1 MSNQP
6 PDPKTLQSWEDAF
19 QYPLP
24 VVRKLEQQLRK
35 NIDENRQKLRSLVG
49 TSYRDLLGTAER
61 IIEMDEQIQS
71 AENFMGDIG
80 RRCNAR
86 AVERIGENYKRL
98 RRDASGREVA
108 RMASVAQTKVLQSC
122 IAVSGRVIRS
132 SGDALIAAK
141 LLVLARLV
149 HKSLAEAEEVPTV
162 LEELRRKLGQTRKR
176 LLGYISRTLVKAD
189 VDKPIMVDTLCAYA
203 LITSSAPK
211 DVLRYFLQVR
221 FEQLE
226 SKAEAPVEQGL
237 LEMLELYSQ
246 TLLDTREVFPR
257 RFAES
262 LSQLS
267 KIALVRDRD
276 VRAVSELSLEIY
288 EQWISEDVRNFY
300 PWVRHDQVST
310 AEVGDAMTS
319 WAKQAQACLLQGL
332 SDFLKG
338 QEDAHAVLATRKKML
353 SKYLSLS
360 TKLRN
365 DSHVQAVNDIRAA
378 FLEKLENL
386 ATQAAQL
393 PDIGLDAQRS
403 KGEAK
408 ASGMWELSS
417 EEMDLNG
424 GAVYFR
430 QEVIRRQHG
439 RNSATQHVAGILD
452 QWIGRRNHLDEA
464 IASMRST
471 KWDDDLDL
479 DLEDLPE
486 GESLQVILSKQDPA
500 QLESRLRRETTTSMQ
515 HAYRKVEGS
524 SEAVDDPTLVV
535 RVVREVD
542 QRRRALNERL
552 EEAESVRAD
561 GNFLAAM
568 HRQQAMSI
576 SEDPIKRYATAL
588 QSRPRTPVAL
598 WDGSPPLPIQPSPT
612 TFRFLKG
619 LHRKMSGADNDLWS
633 PAAVQVLK
641 TVLSDK
647 LSDQVGL
654 DVIDSPKAKDLT
666 NGHTDASPDDA
677 EAKEN
682 SSDGENATVDMR
694 RDRLVQCMFDFLYLQ
709 CVFATG
715 GGGKAGKLDRLT
727 EAMKERA
734 ELDATAQERLRKS
747 ANDYWKRTY
756 LLFGLLAV
764 GHTL

>member
-1 MSNQP
+1 M
-6 PDPKTLQSWEDAF
+6 
-19 QYPLP
+19 
-24 VVRKLEQQLRK
+24 RKLEQQLRK

-71 AENFMGDIG
+71 AENHMGDIG

-86 AVERIGENYKRL
+86 AVERIGENYKRM
-98 RRDASGREVA
+98 RRDASGKETA

-122 IAVSGRVIRS
+122 IAVSGRVVRS
-132 SGDALIAAK
+132 SGDALVAAK

-149 HKSLAEAEEVPTV
+149 HKSLAEAEEVPAV

-176 LLGYISRTLVKAD
+176 LLGYISRTSVKAD
-189 VDKPIMVDTLCAYA
+189 VDKTVMVDTLCAYA

-226 SKAEAPVEQGL
+226 SKAEVPEEESL

-276 VRAVSELSLEIY
+276 VRAVSELSLDIY

-365 DSHVQAVNDIRAA
+365 DSHVQAVTDIRAA

-386 ATQAAQL
+386 ATHAAQL
-393 PDIGLDAQRS
+393 PEIGLDAQRS

-408 ASGMWELSS
+408 ASGMWELST

-430 QEVIRRQHG
+430 QEVIRRQNG
-439 RNSATQHVAGILD
+439 RNSATQSVAGILD
-452 QWIGRRNHLDEA
+452 QWIGRQNHLDEA

-479 DLEDLPE
+479 DLEDLPD

-500 QLESRLRRETTTSMQ
+500 QLESRLRHETTASMQ

-524 SEAVDDPTLVV
+524 SEAIDDPTLLV

-542 QRRRALNERL
+542 QRRRALNERI
-552 EEAESVRAD
+552 EGAESVRAD
-561 GNFLAAM
+561 GNFLTAT
-568 HRQQAMSI
+568 HRHQAMSI
-576 SEDPIKRYATAL
+576 SEDSIKQYATAL
-588 QSRPRTPVAL
+588 QSRPRAPVAL

-619 LHRKMSGADNDLWS
+619 LHGKMSGAGNDLWS

-654 DVIDSPKAKDLT
+654 DVIDPPKAKDLT

-677 EAKEN
+677 DAKEKR
-682 SSDGENATVDMR
+682 SDGEIATVDTR

-734 ELDATAQERLRKS
+734 ELDATAHERLRKS